1 MEKLEKS
8 TMNHK
13 IIIIFWL
20 LLLWIRP
27 AGAQQKQLPCLNL
40 SQGCQRLLLELA
52 MENSNEFL
60 VLREQEEIGKRLLE
74 NQSDKAWTAWI
85 TADPISL
92 VQNVFGGGRKQDIE
106 LALAQLKVELTK
118 LKIKQES
125 LANSYG
131 ENILL
136 LLSEYSRLDSE
147 KTRLE
152 SRVRIKRTQM
162 IIARIEYLQGGSSH
176 SEMSRFRE
184 KVEDF
189 SEKIESLSEQSKGV
203 LLELQKLVGVV
214 GNGLEKNLVDSA
226 N

>member
-1 MEKLEKS
+1 
-8 TMNHK
+8 
-13 IIIIFWL
+13 
-20 LLLWIRP
+20 
-27 AGAQQKQLPCLNL
+27 
-40 SQGCQRLLLELA
+40 

-60 VLREQEEIGKRLLE
+60 VLREQEEIGKRLLQ

-136 LLSEYSRLDSE
+136 LLSEYSR
-147 KTRLE
+147 T
-152 SRVRIKRTQM
+152 VKRG
-162 IIARIEYLQGGSSH
+162 IIRTSKISGSSGKWIG
-176 SEMSRFRE
+176 E
-184 KVEDF
+184 K
-189 SEKIESLSEQSKGV
+189 LG
-203 LLELQKLVGVV
+203 G
-214 GNGLEKNLVDSA
+214 
-226 N
+226 

>member
-1 MEKLEKS
+1 
-8 TMNHK
+8 
-13 IIIIFWL
+13 
-20 LLLWIRP
+20 
-27 AGAQQKQLPCLNL
+27 
-40 SQGCQRLLLELA
+40 

-189 SEKIESLSEQSKGV
+189 SEKIESLSEQSKEV

-214 GNGLEKNLVDSA
+214 ENRLEKNLMDST